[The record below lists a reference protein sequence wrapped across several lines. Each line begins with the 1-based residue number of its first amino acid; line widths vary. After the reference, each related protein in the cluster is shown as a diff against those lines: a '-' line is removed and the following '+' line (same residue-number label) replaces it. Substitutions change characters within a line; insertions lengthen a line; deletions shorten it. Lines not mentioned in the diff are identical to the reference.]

1 MSRIGK
7 KPINIPKG
15 VEVTVKDNLV
25 TVKGPL
31 GTLSQQ
37 IHPLVNVKFEGDV
50 LEVSVA
56 KPDNKEQNSLWGL
69 SRTLLDNL
77 VIGVTKGFS
86 KQLEINGIG
95 FKADVKGNVLV
106 LNVGFSHQVNYEF
119 AKSIK
124 ITVEKN
130 IITVT
135 GNNKQEVG
143 QVAAEIRA
151 IKKPE
156 PYKGKGIKYL
166 NEVIRRKAGKA
177 VKSGA

>member
-50 LEVSVA
+50 LEVLVA

-77 VIGVTKGFS
+77 VIGVT
-86 KQLEINGIG
+86 
-95 FKADVKGNVLV
+95 
-106 LNVGFSHQVNYEF
+106 
-119 AKSIK
+119 
-124 ITVEKN
+124 
-130 IITVT
+130 
-135 GNNKQEVG
+135 
-143 QVAAEIRA
+143 
-151 IKKPE
+151 
-156 PYKGKGIKYL
+156 
-166 NEVIRRKAGKA
+166 
-177 VKSGA
+177 